1 MNLLY
6 KLRREKRVSQRTM
19 ASLAGV
25 SFRTIQLIE
34 SGEHDPKLSTLQ
46 KIAASLGYPSEI
58 ITQTLTGVFA
68 QPADSVAMVSER
80 IIEEGE
86 ASWKIWLFNF
96 VDAFRKRKD
105 AAYVLAPPAQNLSK
119 RLRALTASVVETLC
133 EELNVAMPW
142 WCAVVP
148 PIKEPWFVS
157 GVEGLKASALLESPF
172 YFRKRNIFVLENFLS
187 RR

>member
-6 KLRREKRVSQRTM
+6 KLRRGKGVSQRAM

-34 SGEHDPKLSTLQ
+34 SGEHDPKISTLQ

-58 ITQTLTGVFA
+58 ITQALAGVFA

-80 IIEEGE
+80 MIEEGE
-86 ASWKIWLFNF
+86 GSWKVWLFNF
-96 VDAFRKRKD
+96 VDAFRARKD
-105 AAYVLAPPAQNLSK
+105 AAYVTAPPSQNLSK
-119 RLRALTASVVETLC
+119 RLRALMASVVETLC
-133 EELNVAMPW
+133 EELDVAAPG
-142 WCAVVP
+142 WCAAVP
-148 PIKEPWFVS
+148 PLKEPWFVS
-157 GVEGLKASALLESPF
+157 GVEDLKASALLESPF